1 MYNLLE
7 SLFFFH
13 IFKIFHNTIIFH
25 HTFNKKIL
33 NQKLNK
39 RFQIDSAFKKVK
51 TRQPI
56 SFKPQ
61 PES

>member
-1 MYNLLE
+1 MYNLLKL
-7 SLFFFH
+7 LFFSYFQN
-13 IFKIFHNTIIFH
+13 FSQYNYFSSDFQQ
-25 HTFNKKIL
+25 KIL